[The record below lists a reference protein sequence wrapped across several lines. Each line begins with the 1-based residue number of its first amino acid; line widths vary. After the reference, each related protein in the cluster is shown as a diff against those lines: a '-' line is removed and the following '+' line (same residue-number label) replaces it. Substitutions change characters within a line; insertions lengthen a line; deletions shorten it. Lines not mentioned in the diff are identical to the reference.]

1 MTKQGTQGKDGR
13 HGNSG
18 RYRVMSALLVAASLI
33 SGSAVAQDLARP
45 GYPAGRM
52 RLGLNVVPAP
62 LGTVKGEAFGFSGS
76 RDLAVAFGVRAFFD
90 YLITPNFFI
99 GFGPTYVFNVKDK
112 DADSSGTALDL
123 LLRLGG
129 NAPVSDTLQLY
140 GYLSPGYSI
149 VMPPEGSDAKG
160 LVLGLQAGAMYSLS
174 RTAFLNAE
182 LGYQIGFH
190 SVSVLGSDV
199 DLKFSYMQIALGG
212 GIRL

>member
-1 MTKQGTQGKDGR
+1 MTKQGAQGK

-18 RYRVMSALLVAASLI
+18 KYRVMGVLLVAASLI

-45 GYPAGRM
+45 GYPDSRM

-62 LGTVKGEAFGFSGS
+62 FGTVKTEVAGVSTS
-76 RDLAVAFGVRAFFD
+76 TDLALAFGVRAFFD

-99 GFGPTYVFNVKDK
+99 GFGPTYVFNIKTDN
-112 DADSSGTALDL
+112 DDSSGTALDL

-129 NAPVSDTLQLY
+129 NAPVSDTVQLY

-149 VMPPEGSDAKG
+149 VMPPEGADAKG
-160 LVLGLQAGAMYSLS
+160 LALGLQAGAMYSLS
-174 RTAFLNAE
+174 RTAFLNGE

-190 SVSVLGSDV
+190 SRSFLGTDV
-199 DLKFSYMQIALGG
+199 DTKFSYMQIALGG